1 MNFTCRVFITYYP
14 VFHTFIN
21 PVVSKCSR
29 YKMNRKR
36 FISSLVTAGAALS
49 TSKTW
54 ATTPPNPYAKAHHKI
69 PPYLQTGDTIGII
82 SPSGYMSLADLIPAV
97 QFIQSWGFNV
107 AIGDNT
113 GKKDFIYGGTD
124 EERAA
129 DLQQMLDNPGIKAI
143 MCARGGYGLVRII
156 DRLNF
161 RQFKKNPKWIIGF
174 SDITA
179 LHCHI
184 NRNFGIATLHSKMCN
199 SFPDDWA
206 KADPMQMATIQ
217 SIRQALTGESLN
229 YSSPACPQNRPG
241 KTEAPLVGGNL
252 SLIATLSGTPSDLDT
267 DEKILF
273 VEDTHEYLYNID
285 RMFWNLKQSGKL
297 SRLAGLIIGGFQL
310 KPDVEG
316 EEFGHTI
323 YDIVTEKVKNYNYP
337 VCFDFPVGHQK
348 NNFALKC
355 GVQHVLEVG
364 ADGSTLKAI

>member
-1 MNFTCRVFITYYP
+1 
-14 VFHTFIN
+14 
-21 PVVSKCSR
+21 
-29 YKMNRKR
+29 MNRKR
-36 FISSLVTAGAALS
+36 FISSLITAGAVLS
-49 TSKTW
+49 TSKAW
-54 ATTPPNPYAKAHHKI
+54 ATPSEKKHGSAHHKT

-82 SPSGYMSLADLIPAV
+82 SPSGYISLAEIMPAV
-97 QFIQSWGFNV
+97 QLIQSWGFKV
-107 AIGDNT
+107 QIGDNT

-124 EERAA
+124 EERAV
-129 DLQQMLDNPGIKAI
+129 DLQQMLDNPAIKAI

-199 SFPDDWA
+199 SFPDNWA
-206 KADPMQMATIQ
+206 KADAMQISTIQ
-217 SIRQALTGESLN
+217 SIRQALMGESIN
-229 YSSPACPQNRPG
+229 YSSPAVSQNRQG
-241 KTEAPLVGGNL
+241 TAEAILAGGNL
-252 SLIATLSGTPSDLDT
+252 SLITTLSGTPSDLDT
-267 DEKILF
+267 DGKILF

-285 RMFWNLKQSGKL
+285 RMFWNLKQTGKL

-310 KPDVEG
+310 KPDIEG

-323 YDIVTEKVKNYNYP
+323 YDIVTEKVKDYNYP
-337 VCFDFPVGHQK
+337 VCFDFPVGHQR

-355 GVQHVLEVG
+355 GVQYVLEVG
-364 ADGSTLKAI
+364 TDGSTLYES

>member
-1 MNFTCRVFITYYP
+1 MD
-14 VFHTFIN
+14 
-21 PVVSKCSR
+21 
-29 YKMNRKR
+29 RKR

-54 ATTPPNPYAKAHHKI
+54 AASSEKKYGSTHHKT
-69 PPYLQTGDTIGII
+69 PPYLRAGDTIGII
-82 SPSGYMSLADLIPAV
+82 SPSGYFSLAEIMPAV
-97 QFIQSWGFNV
+97 QLIQSWGFNV
-107 AIGDNT
+107 TIGNNT

-124 EERAA
+124 EERTA
-129 DLQQMLDNPGIKAI
+129 DLQQMLDNPEVKAI

-161 RQFKKNPKWIIGF
+161 RHFKKNPKWIIGF

-206 KADPMQMATIQ
+206 KADAMQIATIQ
-217 SIRQALTGESLN
+217 SIRQALMGESID
-229 YSSPACPQNRPG
+229 YSSPAVVQNRQG
-241 KTEAPLVGGNL
+241 TAEAILAGGNL
-252 SLIATLSGTPSDLDT
+252 SLITTLSGTPSDLDT
-267 DEKILF
+267 DGKILF

-310 KPDVEG
+310 TPDIES

-323 YDIVTEKVKNYNYP
+323 YDIVTEKVKDYSYP

-355 GVQHVLEVG
+355 GVQHILEVN
-364 ADGSTLKAI
+364 ANGSTLRAT

>member
-1 MNFTCRVFITYYP
+1 MD
-14 VFHTFIN
+14 
-21 PVVSKCSR
+21 
-29 YKMNRKR
+29 RKR

-49 TSKTW
+49 TSKAW
-54 ATTPPNPYAKAHHKI
+54 ATTHEIPYANTHHKT
-69 PPYLQTGDTIGII
+69 PPYLKPGDTIGII

-97 QFIQSWGFNV
+97 QLIQNWGFKV
-107 AIGDNT
+107 QIGNNT

-124 EERAA
+124 EERTA
-129 DLQQMLDNPGIKAI
+129 DLQEMLDNPGVKAI

-161 RQFKKNPKWIIGF
+161 RHFKKNPKWIIGF

-206 KADPMQMATIQ
+206 KADAMQIATIQ
-217 SIRQALTGESLN
+217 SIRQALMGESID
-229 YSSPACPQNRPG
+229 YSSPAVVQNRQG
-241 KTEAPLVGGNL
+241 TAEAILAGGNL
-252 SLIATLSGTPSDLDT
+252 SLITTLSGTPSDLDT
-267 DEKILF
+267 DGKILF

-310 KPDVEG
+310 TPDIKS

-323 YDIVTEKVKNYNYP
+323 YDIVTEKVKDYNYP

-355 GVQHVLEVG
+355 GVQHILEVN
-364 ADGSTLKAI
+364 ANGSTLYES

>member
-1 MNFTCRVFITYYP
+1 MFFILLSTAL
-14 VFHTFIN
+14 HQNATGI
-21 PVVSKCSR
+21 
-29 YKMNRKR
+29 KMNRKR

-49 TSKTW
+49 TSGAW
-54 ATTPPNPYAKAHHKI
+54 AAASEIPYANTHHKI
-69 PPYLQTGDTIGII
+69 PPYLKTGDTIGII
-82 SPSGYMSLADLIPAV
+82 SPSGYISLADIIPAV
-97 QFIQSWGFNV
+97 QLIQSWGFKV
-107 AIGDNT
+107 EIGDNT

-124 EERAA
+124 EERTA
-129 DLQQMLDNPGIKAI
+129 DLQQMLDTPEIKAI

-161 RQFKKNPKWIIGF
+161 KQFKKNPKWLIGF

-199 SFPDDWA
+199 SFPDDWT
-206 KADPMQMATIQ
+206 KADAIQIATIQ
-217 SIRQALTGESLN
+217 SIRQAITGESLG
-229 YSSPACPQNRPG
+229 YSSPAVEQNRPG
-241 KTEAPLVGGNL
+241 KVEAELVGGNL

-267 DEKILF
+267 NGKILF

-310 KPDVEG
+310 KPDIEG
-316 EEFGHTI
+316 EEFGKTI
-323 YDIVTEKVKNYNYP
+323 YDIVTEKVKEYTYP

-355 GVQHVLEVG
+355 GVRHTFEVG
-364 ADGSTLKAI
+364 AEGSMLKSL